1 MIRVGVVSVT
11 LFSAPSALSREAVPE
26 EVQEVAAKEAA
37 QEATPQEATGHEGPG
52 APEAGHQGTTQLHVL
67 VFVGAT
73 PAADVSVTLAHGA
86 VTLAHGAVVTARTN
100 ENGSAEL
107 VSATEGARQAA
118 SRVARVGLTV
128 PRALVPEAPGTG
140 ALRLDLGQIRLV
152 AGQTAELVATLRL
165 DGTVESLLVEGA
177 EASEAREARQEAPDE
192 PSEAIGTLVGVV
204 RALETK
210 APVVGAKVY
219 VRGAPVEAV
228 TDEQGRFRVE
238 LPEGTWDLSVIHT
251 DYSTES
257 RSEVVVDAARTRE
270 IEIELAPSSVALDD
284 FVVTAPHIEGSVAA
298 YMDERR
304 ESASLTDAITSE
316 DISRTP
322 AGDAAGAAQRVV
334 GVTIVDGRFVYVR
347 GLGERYTNALVNGS
361 TLPSPEPDRATVP
374 LDLFPTQTIRSIDIA
389 KTFTPDMP
397 ADFAGGS
404 VRIETITVPER
415 LLFNFSLKAGWN
427 SQATFR
433 HRLSYDGGST
443 DWLGIDDGHR
453 ALPDEVPRD
462 YALAPGQR
470 TPEGDRI
477 GRGDI
482 DGLGPAFDNP
492 MNTTRAF
499 TPPHH
504 GGTVML
510 GNGWDLGRGARLGAV
525 GALTY
530 GRKYTVRDELI
541 REFIPTGEGGSDAL
555 SVSIDARRRL
565 GRESVRWGSFGII
578 GLELGEHH
586 AINLLAM
593 RSQLADD
600 TTSVFRGYLAN
611 NDGTV
616 GNSRLDFT
624 SRTLDFAQLRGV
636 HAFPELHDAELDWR
650 LSLAK
655 ASMSQP
661 DMRDAV
667 YFRGAQS
674 DTFAFLGGATSGR
687 HFYADMDE
695 NAQAV
700 FVDWTQPILRGEL
713 PTKLKVGGAVN
724 TRERIFGARRFSFR
738 TARGADDGVFTCGPE
753 FDSARCPGD
762 LFVREHLGG
771 SPLELLEDTN
781 LKSDAYSAETGIYA
795 GYLMGDSQLTERWR
809 LIGGARLESTRI
821 FLAPY
826 DQFARREI
834 DGDRAELESVD
845 VLPSLSVVYALS
857 ESLELRGAVSRTLA
871 RPQLRELA
879 SFTFQDY
886 YGGALVAGDPNLRIT
901 KVVNADLRADY
912 FPSPQE
918 VVSISAFAKDF
929 TDPLE
934 PVLEPSSSL
943 NFLRYRNARGAFLIG
958 VEIEARKSLE
968 FIDEALEDFS
978 LMGNLTLTTSRIRL
992 DQTGADAT
1000 GVGFLTNTERA
1011 MVNQAPYVVNIAL
1024 DYSGPS
1030 ETNVR
1035 LLYNTTG
1042 KRIVRVGTAGLDDYY
1057 LQPQHQVDLTVSR
1070 EVGGGV
1076 QIGFSAENILNTQ
1089 YLVTQGRERRQDRA
1103 THSYRNG
1110 VVLSLSAGYS
1120 Y

>member
-1 MIRVGVVSVT
+1 MRRIGWLWSGVLGAGVVSVI
-11 LFSAPSALSREAVPE
+11 LLGARSGV
-26 EVQEVAAKEAA
+26 A
-37 QEATPQEATGHEGPG
+37 QEATEPAQETGAEPDESVAVEPAAGGSGPAPARRQEATK
-52 APEAGHQGTTQLHVL
+52 LHLL
-67 VFVGAT
+67 VFVGAL
-73 PAADVSVTLAHGA
+73 PAAGVSVALLDTGA
-86 VTLAHGAVVTARTN
+86 AARTN

-107 VSATEGARQAA
+107 AIATQEPQEERA
-118 SRVARVGLTV
+118 SRRAARVELTV
-128 PRALVPEAPGTG
+128 PRELVPDAPGSG
-140 ALRLDLGQIRLV
+140 PFQLELGRIGLV
-152 AGQTAELVATLRL
+152 EGQTAEIVATLRT
-165 DGTVESLLVEGA
+165 DGTVESFLVEGA
-177 EASEAREARQEAPDE
+177 EANEAEEDHEEAPGE
-192 PSEAIGTLVGVV
+192 PSRALGRLTGVV

-210 APVVGAKVY
+210 TPVVGAKVY
-219 VRGAPVEAV
+219 ARGAPVEAA
-228 TDEQGRFRVE
+228 TDDQGRFQLE
-238 LPEGTWDLSVIHT
+238 LPEGSWDLSIIHT

-257 RSEVVVDAARTRE
+257 RSEVVVEAARVQ
-270 IEIELAPSSVALDD
+270 EIELELAPGSVALDD

-433 HRLSYDGGST
+433 NRLSYEGGST

-482 DGLGPAFDNP
+482 DGLGRRFDNP
-492 MNTTRAF
+492 MNTTQEF
-499 TPPHH
+499 TPPNH

-510 GNGWDLGRGARLGAV
+510 GDGWDLGNGARLGAV

-530 GRKYTVRDELI
+530 GRKYTVRDEII
-541 REFIPTGEGGSDAL
+541 REFTPTGDGGSEEL
-555 SVSIDARRRL
+555 SVWIDARRRV
-565 GRESVRWGSFGII
+565 GRESVRWGAFGTV

-586 AINLLAM
+586 EISLLAM

-600 TTSVFRGYLAN
+600 TASLFRGYLRN
-611 NDGTV
+611 NDGDV

-655 ASMSQP
+655 ASMNQP

-674 DTFAFLGGATSGR
+674 ANFAFLGGATSGR

-700 FVDWTQPILRGEL
+700 FVDWTQPIRRGEL
-713 PTKLKVGGAVN
+713 PTKVKLGGAVN
-724 TRERIFGARRFSFR
+724 TRDRIFGARRFSFR
-738 TARGADDGVFTCGPE
+738 TARGADGGVFTCGAE
-753 FDSARCPGD
+753 FDPDRCPAE
-762 LFVREHLGG
+762 LFAPDNLGG

-795 GYLMGDSQLTERWR
+795 GYLMGDSQLTEQLRV
-809 LIGGARLESTRI
+809 IGGARVESTRI

-826 DQFARREI
+826 DQFGRREL

-886 YGGALVAGDPNLRIT
+886 YGGALVAGDPDLKLT
-901 KVVNADLRADY
+901 KVLNADLRADY

-929 TDPLE
+929 SDPLE

-958 VEIEARKSLE
+958 VELEARKSLE
-968 FIDEALEDFS
+968 FIDEVLKNFS

-1000 GVGFLTNTERA
+1000 GFGFLTNTERA

-1024 DYSGPS
+1024 DYAGPS

-1057 LQPQHQVDLTVSR
+1057 LQPQHQVDLNVAR
-1070 EVGGGV
+1070 EVGGGI
-1076 QIGFSAENILNTQ
+1076 QIGFSAENILNAQ